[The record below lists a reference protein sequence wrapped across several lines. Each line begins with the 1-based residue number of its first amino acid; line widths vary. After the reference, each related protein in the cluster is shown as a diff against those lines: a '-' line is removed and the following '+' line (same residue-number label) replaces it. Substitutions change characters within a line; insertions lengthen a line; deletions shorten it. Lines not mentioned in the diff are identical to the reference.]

1 MNILLINFLFQYR
14 MLSCGH
20 SYCSNCLTLML
31 PKNIEELK
39 ENTFVIVCPSCQNA
53 IKIVKSQ

>member
-1 MNILLINFLFQYR
+1 